1 MQRHRDR
8 GRWSSINIVLSSRM
22 MWPSHLRNSNAHPQY
37 SCGEDQMR
45 ESRNILY
52 VNEPSLEL
60 PAVRAVRKERAGVSF
75 MQSGQAQVT
84 EHQSL

>member
-1 MQRHRDR
+1 
-8 GRWSSINIVLSSRM
+8 
-22 MWPSHLRNSNAHPQY
+22 
-37 SCGEDQMR
+37 MR

-84 EHQSL
+84 EHQSLWSYALLWTAPLEPVSLNTKNNSVLIKFH